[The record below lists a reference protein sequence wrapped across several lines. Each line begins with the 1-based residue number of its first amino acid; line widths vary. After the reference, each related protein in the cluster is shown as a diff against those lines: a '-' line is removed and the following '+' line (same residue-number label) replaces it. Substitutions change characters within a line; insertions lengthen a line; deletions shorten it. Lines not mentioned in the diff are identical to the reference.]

1 MSDEKNTSSAKSSSY
16 VVSVWVDA
24 LVRAAPFFTSEEL
37 LLADMT
43 AVCAIKAIGAN
54 GLELPTPERIAGNHS
69 IQILFELA
77 RKLPSGIQPDAARLM
92 ISVLSASLS
101 ERAASR
107 E

>member
-54 GLELPTPERIAGNHS
+54 GLELPTHS